1 VNPIGATAADPN
13 TNSFF
18 NLDTLRQPQ
27 GGAFYDQNAVANRGE
42 FGAFSLGNMPRVTG
56 EVRTPAYYNEDFS
69 ILKNTPIHENIV
81 FQLKFE
87 LLNAFNRH
95 TFGIPDVGPNDNLF
109 GVPNNLVNT
118 PRNVQITGRV
128 NF

>member
-1 VNPIGATAADPN
+1 
-13 TNSFF
+13 
-18 NLDTLRQPQ
+18 
-27 GGAFYDQNAVANRGE
+27 
-42 FGAFSLGNMPRVTG
+42 LGDMPRVTG

-95 TFGIPDVGPNDNLF
+95 TFSIPDTAPNDNLF
-109 GVPNNLVNT
+109 GVPNGTLTN
-118 PRNVQITGRV
+118 PRNVQITGRI